1 MAVEMKDVWE
11 VDFVGLEESLG
22 KHRKVK
28 REGQHP
34 VSGLSSPVDGG
45 VGDQGRK
52 YDKEV
57 VA

>member
-1 MAVEMKDVWE
+1 MKDVWE